1 MTAQKQREDEQ
12 KSHDHLDS
20 PGRRLRV
27 ARQARGLTQQD
38 IATQLHLSSSIVQAL
53 EDDDHDRLPGPVF
66 VRGYLRNYARLLGLE
81 DKAVVPAGDEQID
94 IDGAP
99 LPAVAGGVKPEIR
112 SSHFGIR
119 LMTWVIVIALIGLLA
134 AWWQGRLEWPNGDK
148 VESAAPSVA
157 PVVNE
162 EGSLLLPQPE
172 PDQTEVQVPPP
183 PVEGMDSAGSYTP
196 PAEPQDLPE
205 PEPASESET
214 PPEPVA
220 GPPASVRTTEQAQL
234 RGAPEPLP
242 QPPVADTATADSASP
257 TEEPETAAEEVA
269 AQSVV
274 FEFNGSCWV
283 DIRDSTRTF
292 KLFGEMQQGERHV
305 LGGTPP
311 YSVILGNSPMVRVTV
326 GGEPFDVEVYSRGN
340 VARFTLDPSVGSAQ

>member
-1 MTAQKQREDEQ
+1 
-12 KSHDHLDS
+12 
-20 PGRRLRV
+20 
-27 ARQARGLTQQD
+27 
-38 IATQLHLSSSIVQAL
+38 
-53 EDDDHDRLPGPVF
+53 
-66 VRGYLRNYARLLGLE
+66 
-81 DKAVVPAGDEQID
+81 
-94 IDGAP
+94 
-99 LPAVAGGVKPEIR
+99 
-112 SSHFGIR
+112 
-119 LMTWVIVIALIGLLA
+119 
-134 AWWQGRLEWPNGDK
+134 
-148 VESAAPSVA
+148 
-157 PVVNE
+157 VNE

-196 PAEPQDLPE
+196 PAEPHDLPE

-340 VARFTLDPSVGSAQ
+340 VARFTLDPSVGSGQ